1 MTYGYADDW
10 IALLYA
16 LALLWALFGPFV
28 MAGLGIACARAR
40 GGRRRRVVRVCSVV
54 VPLIAVGVP
63 AVVRFTPDDV
73 PPTQGDVTGFL
84 AVYVGLLTVLPWL
97 LAYGIT
103 RLVVARRARRAR
115 PAP

>member
-1 MTYGYADDW
+1 MMYGYADDW
-10 IALLYA
+10 TALLYA

-28 MAGLGIACARAR
+28 MAGLGIACGRAR
-40 GGRRRRVVRVCSVV
+40 GGRSRRVVRVCSVV

-63 AVVRFTPDDV
+63 AVARFKPDDV